1 MALLRA
7 GGCVGCHKIGAEGA
21 PLGPDLSRVGAR
33 LNAAGIREAILVPD
47 AKITTGYQHLAG
59 IMPKTF
65 GDQMTASQLEAL
77 VRFLASRK

>member
-1 MALLRA
+1 MTLLRA
-7 GGCVGCHKIGAEGA
+7 GGCLGCHKIGAEGA

-33 LNAAGIREAILVPD
+33 LTTAGIRESILVPD
-47 AKITTGYQHLAG
+47 ARITAGYQHLAG